1 MLAAT
6 ARSAAI
12 DTDPGCISAERGQH
26 GSRRAT
32 RPPPERTA
40 AVRLQHGASLKS
52 ALTGR
57 PAARMSAAPRETTGT
72 PVQNGGAAQNRG
84 AAQNSGSVDED
95 EDEDPDLID
104 AVMPVAVALSISGLT

>member
-6 ARSAAI
+6 ARS
-12 DTDPGCISAERGQH
+12 
-26 GSRRAT
+26 
-32 RPPPERTA
+32 A

-84 AAQNSGSVDED
+84 AAQNSGSVDETKTKTKTNT
-95 EDEDPDLID
+95 
-104 AVMPVAVALSISGLT
+104 LT

>member
-12 DTDPGCISAERGQH
+12 DTDPGCISAEGGQH

-40 AVRLQHGASLKS
+40 AVRLQHGAGLKS

-72 PVQNGGAAQNRG
+72 PVQNGGAVQNG
-84 AAQNSGSVDED
+84 GSVAED
-95 EDEDPDLID
+95 EYPDLVD
-104 AVMPVAVALSISGLT
+104 AVMPVAVALGINGLT